1 MFDAPSC
8 DTAHLAPRDPCAP
21 SATPCALQ
29 QHRRFAT
36 ALQAC
41 GREPVWLDGAPP
53 LLVLRRRLGGV
64 GVAMVSRAL
73 MKHPHI
79 LADQLRQAGL
89 HRHLIL
95 LSPEQPTPELSQI
108 GAVALMTP
116 GFVARIDLTPAQDVR
131 RAGLH
136 QKWRNRL
143 VFGEGSGLLVKRQNL
158 PLKADHWLLV
168 ADTLQQSN
176 RGYRNWPVA
185 LTLAYARQNPSS
197 AKLFTAFEG
206 REAVAAMLFLRHGT
220 GATYHI
226 GHITARGRA
235 LCAHNLLLWQAT
247 GWLAAQG
254 HMSVELGLIDT
265 RNAPG
270 LARFKLGAGAKAHK
284 LGGTWGWWPP
294 MGQILRPL
302 ARLDRRH
309 M

>member
-1 MFDAPSC
+1 MFDAQLCEPAVC
-8 DTAHLAPRDPCAP
+8 T
-21 SATPCALQ
+21 LQ
-29 QHRRFAT
+29 QHSLFAK

-41 GREPVWLDGAPP
+41 DQDPVWLNGATP
-53 LLVLRRRLGGV
+53 LLVLRRRMRGLAI
-64 GVAMVSRAL
+64 AMVSRA
-73 MKHPHI
+73 KIEHPKV

-95 LSPEQPTPELSQI
+95 LSPENPTPDLAQI
-108 GAVALMTP
+108 GAIPLMTP
-116 GFVARIDLTPAQDVR
+116 GFVARIDLTVPRDVR

-143 VFGEGSGLLVKRQNL
+143 VFGEGQGLQVKRQNL
-158 PLKADHWLLV
+158 PLRADHWLLV

-176 RGYRNWPVA
+176 RGYRNWPVP
-185 LTLAYARQNPSS
+185 LTLAFARQNPSS

-220 GATYHI
+220 QATYHI
-226 GHITARGRA
+226 GHSTARGRA
-235 LCAHNLLLWQAT
+235 LGAHNLLLWQAT

-254 HMSVELGLIDT
+254 HKSVELGLIDT
-265 RNAPG
+265 GNSPG
-270 LARFKLGAGAKAHK
+270 LARFKLGAGAKTHK

-294 MGQILRPL
+294 MGRILRPL
-302 ARLDRRH
+302 AGLDRRH